1 MKSKFLFITI
11 LIIIQALISIK
22 ADLNT
27 DIGVEAL
34 LEKSELE
41 LLQEDAYEQIL
52 DTTNL
57 TEIPEPTQS
66 DGIQEFNAIGDT
78 SAERVVMNAI
88 GDAPER
94 VVLIKEDIASTSDN
108 GAPVSVENEDQ
119 SSVSAEIELAPV
131 LEEPVVAA
139 EPAVLLEKEELLT
152 EETLVKGE
160 VNNVHD
166 KVLADVVT
174 EPVVVEKEEL
184 VTEETLLVREEV
196 NNVHDK
202 VLADVVVEPVV
213 VEREEIP
220 IEKTLPVKEEVN
232 DVHDVT
238 SEGNSEGYTE
248 TKSESTNG
256 FADVEID
263 EDDDNHED
271 DAMKEVSFNE
281 MNVKYPSTVL

>member
-34 LEKSELE
+34 LENSELE
-41 LLQEDAYEQIL
+41 LPQQGTYEQIL

-57 TEIPEPTQS
+57 TDIPEQTRS

-78 SAERVVMNAI
+78 S
-88 GDAPER
+88 ER
-94 VVLIKEDIASTSDN
+94 VVLNAIDDTSERVVSIKKDIASTSDN
-108 GAPVSVENEDQ
+108 GAPLSVENEDQ
-119 SSVSAEIELAPV
+119 SSESAEIELAPV
-131 LEEPVVAA
+131 LEKPVIVA
-139 EPAVLLEKEELLT
+139 EPAALLEKEEIKT
-152 EETLVKGE
+152 EETFLVKEE
-160 VNNVHD
+160 VHNVHD
-166 KVLADVVT
+166 RVLADVVT
-174 EPVVVEKEEL
+174 EPVVVEREEL
-184 VTEETLLVREEV
+184 LKEETLLVKEEV

-202 VLADVVVEPVV
+202 VVEVVVEPVV
-213 VEREEIP
+213 VESEEIP
-220 IEKTLPVKEEVN
+220 VEKSLLVKEEVN

-238 SEGNSEGYTE
+238 SEGNSKGYTE

-256 FADVEID
+256 LADVEID